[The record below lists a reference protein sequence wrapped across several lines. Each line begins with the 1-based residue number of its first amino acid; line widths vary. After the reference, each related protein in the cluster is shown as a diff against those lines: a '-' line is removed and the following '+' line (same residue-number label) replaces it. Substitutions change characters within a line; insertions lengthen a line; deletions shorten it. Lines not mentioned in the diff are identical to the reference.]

1 MGKRDSGSD
10 VQAHLSAEVDEFK
23 TFIKIKTGSIT
34 KKTVLLYSIGKR
46 GEGNFFAIR
55 PFILNFFNCLRTN

>member
-1 MGKRDSGSD
+1 MGKRCSGSN

-34 KKTVLLYSIGKR
+34 KKTVLYSIGKR